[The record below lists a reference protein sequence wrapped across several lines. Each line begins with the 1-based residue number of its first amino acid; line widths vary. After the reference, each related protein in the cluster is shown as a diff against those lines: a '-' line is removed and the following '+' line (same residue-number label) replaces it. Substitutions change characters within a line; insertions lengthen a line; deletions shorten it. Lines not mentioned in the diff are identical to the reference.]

1 MDLRQLNALTAVADH
16 GSFSRAARALYTVQS
31 NVSAHVARLEHE
43 LGVALVDR
51 SRGALTAAGAIV
63 VERARRIGRELEAI
77 STDVAAL
84 DHEVAGTTRIG
95 VIGTTGRWLVPQLL
109 EVLRTRHP
117 NIRTLVLEAS
127 TSSLVPQLVAGE
139 LDVAVVAMSRPHPE
153 IDAQVLFDEDLV
165 ALVHERHPL
174 AGRLTTTLAE
184 LSEHRLLLSPPGTAI
199 RDELEEVARRDGI
212 TLDPVAE
219 VDGGRL
225 LTSLAFEGLGVA
237 IAPATSIPNWLKGP
251 FARLEITGLP
261 RRRVELARRRRA
273 VLSAPSEALVN
284 VLHEVI
290 AERGPRQPGVHLIEA
305 LAPSSAAGH

>member
-1 MDLRQLNALTAVADH
+1 MDLRQLNALIAVADN

-31 NVSAHVARLEHE
+31 NVSAHVARLEQE

-77 STDVAAL
+77 GTDVAAL

-109 EVLRTRHP
+109 EVLRARHP

-153 IDAQVLFDEDLV
+153 IDAEDLV
-165 ALVHERHPL
+165 ALVHESHPL
-174 AGRLTTTLAE
+174 AGRASTTLAE
-184 LSEHRLLLSPPGTAI
+184 LTEHRLLLSPPGTSI

-225 LTSLAFEGLGVA
+225 LSSLAFEGLGVA
-237 IAPATSIPNWLKGP
+237 IAPATSVPGWLKGP
-251 FARLEITGLP
+251 FARVPITGLP

-273 VLSAPSEALVN
+273 VLSAPAEALVQ

-290 AERGPRQPGVHLIEA
+290 IERGPRQPGVHLIEA
-305 LAPSSAAGH
+305 LAPSFAAGH